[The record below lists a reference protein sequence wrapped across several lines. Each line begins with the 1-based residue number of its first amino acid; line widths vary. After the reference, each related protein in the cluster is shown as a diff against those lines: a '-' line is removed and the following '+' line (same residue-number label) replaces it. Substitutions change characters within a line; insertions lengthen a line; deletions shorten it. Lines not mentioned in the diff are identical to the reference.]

1 MSDLVVG
8 VDVSPVRTELER
20 TEKEVK
26 QANLAMISAIRQTA
40 QAGILVL
47 QVAGVAI
54 DQIFALYVEVLLT
67 GLELAATVS
76 AGSFGLGAIF
86 LAGQIVAMLI
96 LIRQIR
102 AKRTESAQKTNA
114 AVQLLRMGTYR

>member
-1 MSDLVVG
+1 MTLIVDA
-8 VDVSPVRTELER
+8 DVSPVRTTLER
-20 TEKEVK
+20 TEREVK

-54 DQIFALYVEVLLT
+54 DQVFALYVEVLLT
-67 GLELAATVS
+67 GLELAATIS
-76 AGSFGLGAIF
+76 AGSFGLGGVF
-86 LAGQIVAMLI
+86 LAGQIIAMVI

-102 AKRTESAQKTNA
+102 AKRTAAAQQTNA